1 MEMEG
6 ESEVDEQEGEEE
18 DEGEG
23 EPIQRSDGTLENI
36 AGTSPA
42 SLCSYT

>member
-1 MEMEG
+1 MEREG
-6 ESEVDEQEGEEE
+6 ESEGEEE

-23 EPIQRSDGTLENI
+23 EPIQRSDGKLENV